1 MSTKESSPVKK
12 KPRAKKKREP
22 ENIGTEQ
29 ERSPKL
35 QKEQQQEKESQ
46 QAQEMQQ
53 DVQEKQLDQGSK
65 AQGSKA
71 EVKPEFIQPVMNIGL
86 VGHVDHGKTTLTE
99 RLSGKWTDTHSEEI
113 RRGITI
119 RLGYASATFY
129 QCPTCEEPQCYS
141 VKPVCQHC
149 QTTTQPLRKISFVD
163 APGHE
168 SLMATMLSGAALM
181 DGALLLVS
189 ANEHCPQPQT
199 REHLMALTIVGIK
212 HIVVVQNKIDL
223 VSKQQALA
231 NYAEIKAFLKGTPYE
246 NAPIVPIS
254 AQHSLNIDVLIHTM
268 QQALPNPVRGATQ
281 DPLFFVARSF
291 DINRPGTSIPSIR
304 GGVLGGALAQGKLVQ
319 GQEIEIRP
327 GYMVEEQNKQVWKS
341 LTTTIVS
348 LNAGDQ
354 QLQELV
360 PGGTAGILTT
370 LDPSIVKSDKL
381 SGNVVGIKGKLPNVL
396 NDISLQIH
404 LLERVV
410 GTKEDLS
417 VEPLKLGE
425 ALMLNV
431 NAAATVGIVTALRKH
446 IISCRLKLPLCA
458 YPGSRV
464 TISRRIGNR
473 FRLIGYGILQ

>member
-1 MSTKESSPVKK
+1 MSAKEPAKESSVKK
-12 KPRAKKKREP
+12 KIKARKKP
-22 ENIGTEQ
+22 ETESS
-29 ERSPKL
+29 EISPKDV
-35 QKEQQQEKESQ
+35 QKEPQQEQKISPEQQNQPISES
-46 QAQEMQQ
+46 
-53 DVQEKQLDQGSK
+53 
-65 AQGSKA
+65 
-71 EVKPEFIQPVMNIGL
+71 IQPVMNIGL

-119 RLGYASATFY
+119 RLGYASATFFK
-129 QCPTCEEPQCYS
+129 CPQCEEPQCYR
-141 VKPVCQHC
+141 VKAICPHC
-149 QTTTQPLRKISFVD
+149 QAKTIPLRKISFVD

-168 SLMATMLSGAALM
+168 SLMATMLSGAAIM

-199 REHLMALTIVGIK
+199 REHLMALTIVGITN
-212 HIVVVQNKIDL
+212 IVVVQNKIDL
-223 VSKQQALA
+223 VSKEQAVA

-254 AQHSLNIDVLIHTM
+254 AQHSLNIDVLIQTIE
-268 QQALPNPVRGATQ
+268 QALPTPKRDPTK

-291 DINRPGTSIPSIR
+291 DINRPGTSIRTIR
-304 GGVLGGALAQGKLVQ
+304 GGVLGGALAQGRLVQ

-341 LTTTIVS
+341 LITTIVS

-354 QLQELV
+354 ELQELV

-370 LDPSIVKSDKL
+370 LDPSVVKSDKL
-381 SGNVVGIKGKLPNVL
+381 SGNVVGMKGKLPTVL
-396 NDISLQIH
+396 NDISLEIH

-410 GTKEDLS
+410 GTKEDLI

-425 ALMLNV
+425 ALMLNA
-431 NAAATVGIVTALRKH
+431 NAAATVGIVTALRKRV
-446 IISCRLKLPLCA
+446 ISCRLKLPLCT